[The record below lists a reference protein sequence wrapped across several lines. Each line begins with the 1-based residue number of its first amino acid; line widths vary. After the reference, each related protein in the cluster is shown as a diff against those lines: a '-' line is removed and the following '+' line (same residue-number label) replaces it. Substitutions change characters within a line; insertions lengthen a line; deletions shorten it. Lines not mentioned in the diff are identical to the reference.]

1 MVNLRIC
8 LATIL
13 QLILLFYLLSCKLFC
28 QVLLLCHQLF
38 AQLGQVY
45 IKLFFSF
52 IFFSVA
58 KEISIV

>member
-13 QLILLFYLLSCKLFC
+13 QLLLLYNCCLVKLFC
-28 QVLLLCHQLF
+28 QVLLLCHQLS
-38 AQLGQVY
+38 AQLGQVN

-58 KEISIV
+58 IETSIV